1 VIPTPDFRTLFEAAP
16 GLYLVLTPDLRIA
29 AVSNAYL
36 QATGTRRE
44 DILGRHLFEA
54 FPDHRDDT
62 RSTGV
67 HTLSRSLARV
77 LATRAPDTM
86 AIQKYGSR
94 RAAGKGAGVEERYW
108 CTVNSPVFDDDRY
121 TVAYIIHHVEDV
133 TDLVHVKE
141 RLARLEGARWR

>member
-1 VIPTPDFRTLFEAAP
+1 MPTPDFRTLFEAAP
-16 GLYLVLTPDLRIA
+16 GLYLVLSPDLRIV

-44 DILGRHLFEA
+44 DILGRHLFDA
-54 FPDHRDDT
+54 FPGHRDDQG
-62 RSTGV
+62 STGV
-67 HTLSRSLARV
+67 HTLRGSLARV

-94 RAAGKGAGVEERYW
+94 RLVGERAGFEERYW

-121 TVAYIIHHVEDV
+121 TIAYIIHRVEDV
-133 TDLVHVKE
+133 TDFVRVKE